1 VGFLSEEELHSRQ
14 KTEAEEATP
23 APEPPTA
30 VPVPAEE
37 TAASS

>member
-14 KTEAEEATP
+14 TP